1 MQSLRIGLLG
11 SNVGMAV
18 HAQAGHARPAPEGRM
33 AGRATRAYCC
43 MRRDTAKRLAS
54 LGIKR
59 ARTEKTAAEE
69 YQHGCQDDNRQT
81 TNYDA

>member
-1 MQSLRIGLLG
+1 MG
-11 SNVGMAV
+11 
-18 HAQAGHARPAPEGRM
+18 
-33 AGRATRAYCC
+33 C
-43 MRRDTAKRLAS
+43 DTAKRLAS

-59 ARTEKTAAEE
+59 ARTEKTVTEE